1 MLDQTVFQ
9 TQYHEIKAGEIE
21 RNVFS
26 LIGSDWLLV
35 TGGDREK
42 FNSMTVSW
50 GGMGVLWNKNVA
62 FIFIRRTRYT
72 LEFIEKQPEFSLSV
86 YPEQYRNELLRI
98 FGRKS
103 GRDCDKVAESGFTPV
118 ETPFGTVAYAEAS
131 LVKDN
136 ILDQVARTTM
146 YAPDE
151 EAHQVFIA
159 EITGVWKRNA

>member
-72 LEFIEKQPEFSLSV
+72 LEFIEKRRNFHFRRIRNSTAMSCSGFSEGNPDATATRLPRAVSL
-86 YPEQYRNELLRI
+86 PSRLR
-98 FGRKS
+98 S
-103 GRDCDKVAESGFTPV
+103 GRLPMRRL
-118 ETPFGTVAYAEAS
+118 P
-131 LVKDN
+131 L
-136 ILDQVARTTM
+136 
-146 YAPDE
+146 
-151 EAHQVFIA
+151 
-159 EITGVWKRNA
+159 

>member
-50 GGMGVLWNKNVA
+50 GGMGVL
-62 FIFIRRTRYT
+62 
-72 LEFIEKQPEFSLSV
+72 
-86 YPEQYRNELLRI
+86 
-98 FGRKS
+98 
-103 GRDCDKVAESGFTPV
+103 
-118 ETPFGTVAYAEAS
+118 
-131 LVKDN
+131 
-136 ILDQVARTTM
+136 
-146 YAPDE
+146 
-151 EAHQVFIA
+151 
-159 EITGVWKRNA
+159 

>member
-1 MLDQTVFQ
+1 MDQTVFI
-9 TQYHEIKAGEIE
+9 TQYHEIKAGVIE

-72 LEFIEKQPEFSLSV
+72 LEFIEKQPEFL
-86 YPEQYRNELLRI
+86 YFRAQRGRLCTGKALNAFLTGRLAFPGTI
-98 FGRKS
+98 FG
-103 GRDCDKVAESGFTPV
+103 GR
-118 ETPFGTVAYAEAS
+118 
-131 LVKDN
+131 
-136 ILDQVARTTM
+136 
-146 YAPDE
+146 
-151 EAHQVFIA
+151 
-159 EITGVWKRNA
+159 